1 MPISHR
7 ERGLYWN
14 SKRLDTPSPTPHPF
28 EKNRGIKILVFL
40 MNMSGK
46 CTPLRGPPWYQTFS
60 HLGKI
65 KRLMGPRN
73 DEIFFPELSMS
84 GKTTYTVFFIL
95 GKFHLRQICH

>member
-28 EKNRGIKILVFL
+28 EKKSGYNFFLVFL

-46 CTPLRGPPWYQTFS
+46 CTPLRGPPWYQKIFPDMS
-60 HLGKI
+60 GKK

-73 DEIFFPELSMS
+73 HEIFFPDMFIEHVWE
-84 GKTTYTVFFIL
+84 KFFDTMEFP
-95 GKFHLRQICH
+95 GGR